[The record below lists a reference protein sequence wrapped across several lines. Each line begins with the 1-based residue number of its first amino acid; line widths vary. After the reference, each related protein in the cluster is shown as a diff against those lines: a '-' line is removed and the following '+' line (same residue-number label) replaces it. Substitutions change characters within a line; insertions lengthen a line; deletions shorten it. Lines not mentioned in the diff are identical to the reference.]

1 MAVASILVGKPE
13 WIGLLPGT
21 KLLATNM
28 FELNNDGRKVGNISG
43 LLKSVSWLFQENVHI
58 MNLSFAGAV
67 HKVMRKVFVSFHN
80 QKCFMVAAVWI
91 WGGSDV
97 PAFTAAYKG
106 VTGVTRINDHG
117 LAYATTNSGK
127 FVIFATLG
135 VRVFTAGFVGRGGPP
150 GGASF
155 PAPVPP
161 APLGFGIFQGRA
173 KNPPPLTHPPKKTKK
188 KQTHR
193 EPPTKTVVVIPSKNQ
208 TDDHL

>member
-135 VRVFTAGFVGRGGPP
+135 VRVFTAGSGGRGRLRI
-150 GGASF
+150 GASF
-155 PAPVPP
+155 AAAFNTAVMG
-161 APLGFGIFQGRA
+161 LEISKGRA
-173 KNPPPLTHPPKKTKK
+173 KQPL
-188 KQTHR
+188 
-193 EPPTKTVVVIPSKNQ
+193 
-208 TDDHL
+208 HLPQP